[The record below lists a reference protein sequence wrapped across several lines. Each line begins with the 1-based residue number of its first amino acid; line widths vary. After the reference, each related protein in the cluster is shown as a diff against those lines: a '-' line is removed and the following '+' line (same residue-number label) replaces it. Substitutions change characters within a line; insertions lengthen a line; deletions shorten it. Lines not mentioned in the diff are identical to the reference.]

1 MRPATIQNLNDDIER
16 DSAIGPTPMFLAIQY
31 LHSNGLI
38 KMMQLI
44 DDMRNIFINI
54 GGFIPRLRD

>member
-44 DDMRNIFINI
+44 VDMRNIFINI
-54 GGFIPRLRD
+54 